1 MTIVWKK
8 IMLALH
14 MEEKEFYPGTFI
26 VHPNELD
33 IPLCKNSTLARDGK
47 KHDIGY
53 FTFPNGPAFRT
64 QSVKCSS

>member
-26 VHPNELD
+26 IRPNELD

-47 KHDIGY
+47 KHDI
-53 FTFPNGPAFRT
+53 
-64 QSVKCSS
+64 